1 MGPRTILIDGYNVI
15 RRTPGLLAAERG
27 SLAGG
32 RQALIELV
40 ARRYRQT
47 PHTAV
52 VVFDGDG
59 PRETAEPL
67 PRCRGRVVYTQA
79 GTSADSVIARLA
91 ADATRA
97 GGAPT
102 VISDD
107 WEVRA
112 SVVDSG
118 GSALGAQEVVRGAN
132 APDKYRARQAAH
144 QAFVRQHLDTGSDDV
159 TRPRRAGSGRLAAR
173 RRRGRGRGRGRL

>member
-15 RRTPGLLAAERG
+15 RRTPGLAAAERG

-40 ARRYRQT
+40 ARKYRQT

-59 PRETAEPL
+59 PRETTEPL
-67 PRCRGRVVYTQA
+67 PRCRGRVVYTEA
-79 GTSADSVIARLA
+79 GTSADVVIARLSA
-91 ADATRA
+91 EAVQAGRA
-97 GGAPT
+97 PM

-112 SVVDSG
+112 SVEDTG
-118 GSALGAQEVVRGAN
+118 GSAHGASELVRGAN

-144 QAFVRQHLDTGSDDV
+144 QAFVRRHLDTGSDEM
-159 TRPRRAGSGRLAAR
+159 TRPRRASSGRRAAR
-173 RRRGRGRGRGRL
+173 RRRGRGRL